1 MRTTRTARSV
11 SAFVLLS
18 LSVVLLATGGSIPA
32 LAHHRTGPC
41 DIHRTAD
48 MTIKEHSKA
57 LIRCAVARWPV
68 KGGADK
74 AICVARRESAL
85 NPKAV
90 GGDGAYLGLFQH
102 MKSAWH
108 ERFVAWTKRAWQL
121 KDDGLNGRS
130 NTIVTIRI
138 ANAQGWAAWKGAG
151 C

>member
-1 MRTTRTARSV
+1 MRPTTTRWAR
-11 SAFVLLS
+11 AFVALLS
-18 LSVVLLATGGSIPA
+18 IVVLQGSGGVVPA
-32 LAHHRTGPC
+32 AAHHRTGPC

-85 NPKAV
+85 NPKAI

-102 MKSAWH
+102 MKAAWH
-108 ERFVAWTKRAWQL
+108 ERLVAWTKPAWQL

-138 ANAQGWAAWKGAG
+138 ASAEGWAAWKGAG